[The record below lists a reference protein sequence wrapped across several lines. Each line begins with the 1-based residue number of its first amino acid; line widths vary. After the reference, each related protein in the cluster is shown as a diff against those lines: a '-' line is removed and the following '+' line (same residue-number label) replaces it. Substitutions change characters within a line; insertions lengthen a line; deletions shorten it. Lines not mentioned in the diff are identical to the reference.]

1 MGEFSLIHILVV
13 LLVAT
18 VLFGPQKIARLG
30 KDLGKGVRSFKTGI
44 AGEDPPPRKKKRKKR
59 RQLASAPARAA
70 LGEGDPSVEPAERL

>member
-1 MGEFSLIHILVV
+1 MGEFSLVHILVV

-44 AGEDPPPRKKKRKKR
+44 SGDEPPPRKKKRKKR
-59 RQLASAPARAA
+59 RELAAAPPRAE
-70 LGEGDPSVEPAERL
+70 LGDGDAVEPTEQA